1 MLLLLLL
8 LLKRP
13 IERLTSRMGRHC
25 DWAKLI
31 RLALVSAAL
40 SLIVAHIWVT
50 TAQVRGGVC
59 HLIGLPP
66 PPQDEAAACGDD
78 RKASHLVVFLV
89 GLYVNVN
96 ILTAVGFVCSSDSL
110 VAVGLG
116 QALFLDDFD

>member
-8 LLKRP
+8 LLKQP
-13 IERLTSRMGRHC
+13 IERLTSKMGRYC
-25 DWAKLI
+25 EWTKLI

-40 SLIVAHIWVT
+40 GLIIANIWVT
-50 TAQVRGGVC
+50 TAQLRGGVC

-66 PPQDEAAACGDD
+66 SPQEEAAGCGDD
-78 RKASHLVVFLV
+78 RKAGHLVVFLV

-96 ILTAVGFVCSSDSL
+96 ILMAVGFVCSVDCL

-116 QALFLDDFD
+116 QALLLDDFH